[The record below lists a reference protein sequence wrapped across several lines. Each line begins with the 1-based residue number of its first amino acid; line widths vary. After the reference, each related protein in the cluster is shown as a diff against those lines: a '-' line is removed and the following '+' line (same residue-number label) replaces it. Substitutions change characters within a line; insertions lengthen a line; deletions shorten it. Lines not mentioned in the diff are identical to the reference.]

1 MQKTETNLGVSER
14 VIKTIALIKHEEAEA
29 RAARGYHADDELI
42 TPDTVTAT
50 PSTMTIKY
58 FDDGAR
64 DNFPVGV
71 ATGLS
76 VPRSGVR
83 ITGTRSGSIILGTS
97 ATIDGD
103 AKTTPEFASSFTDL
117 AKSWGLRFR
126 PYAVS
131 GVRVEEPA
139 AALAPAEA
147 APVEAPAEPA
157 PPPTPAM
164 ADYSPL
170 RSTVVVLHDDDDN
183 RYPEEEIEGR
193 DVRVKEHAAAEV
205 APEEA
210 PAEPA
215 PPPTPAMADY
225 SPLRSTVVVLHD
237 DDDNRYPEEEIEGRD
252 VRVKEHAAAEVVP
265 EEAPAEPAPPPT
277 PAMADHSPLRSTV
290 VVLHDD
296 DDNRYPEEEIEGCDV
311 RVEEPAAAPAEAAP
325 EEVLADPAPQAIEL
339 QTQAL
344 GIQTQALADADAD
357 ADGWATGLDD
367 DTADDGDNSA
377 AAAEDDD
384 GALSRLRRGG
394 FDLAANALHVQQCA
408 LSKQMR
414 AAAQPQQHLTAAR
427 SHGGAGGARGGGAWD
442 GVDGSVEHGDWGE
455 AGDDDDGGAAA
466 ANDTSRSRW
475 SRSAQAIQRAPPS
488 HAREI
493 DGRIEAAIN
502 AINQTPAPGMTDY
515 IPLQT
520 IGVVFYDNDD
530 DRHLEEEI
538 EGRDGGLRDHAVADD
553 DGELEE
559 EEAMGRSH
567 FLGEELDDDED
578 KTVRQDYWAAPSGSS
593 GASGAAA
600 SATVGL
606 GQLWRMIDGIDG
618 GFHTERSVDTSVLT
632 LREESPSPPEPND
645 ASATGRTYDDITKP
659 PPPHLRC
666 VVSPLSSLPPVVRC
680 TAASRH
686 LFAAEFPVRRD
697 QAVLFA
703 RLPLDC
709 LVLDV

>member
-1 MQKTETNLGVSER
+1 MAEADR
-14 VIKTIALIKHEEAEA
+14 AWALIGEADALLGQGDA
-29 RAARGYHADDELI
+29 RAA
-42 TPDTVTAT
+42 
-50 PSTMTIKY
+50 
-58 FDDGAR
+58 
-64 DNFPVGV
+64 
-71 ATGLS
+71 
-76 VPRSGVR
+76 
-83 ITGTRSGSIILGTS
+83 
-97 ATIDGD
+97 
-103 AKTTPEFASSFTDL
+103 L
-117 AKSWGLRFR
+117 AKYESSRARGRSICNEGLAHQVEN
-126 PYAVS
+126 AVLGRLGLAYNHLGLYS
-131 GVRVEEPA
+131 EAATHYEQALIVSRETGDRECEAEDMANLGITYELLGRRVE
-139 AALAPAEA
+139 
-147 APVEAPAEPA
+147 
-157 PPPTPAM
+157 
-164 ADYSPL
+164 
-170 RSTVVVLHDDDDN
+170 
-183 RYPEEEIEGR
+183 
-193 DVRVKEHAAAEV
+193 
-205 APEEA
+205 
-210 PAEPA
+210 
-215 PPPTPAMADY
+215 
-225 SPLRSTVVVLHD
+225 
-237 DDDNRYPEEEIEGRD
+237 
-252 VRVKEHAAAEVVP
+252 
-265 EEAPAEPAPPPT
+265 
-277 PAMADHSPLRSTV
+277 
-290 VVLHDD
+290 
-296 DDNRYPEEEIEGCDV
+296 
-311 RVEEPAAAPAEAAP
+311 
-325 EEVLADPAPQAIEL
+325 AIEL

-367 DTADDGDNSA
+367 DTADDSDDAA

-442 GVDGSVEHGDWGE
+442 GVDDGVEHGDWGE

-466 ANDTSRSRW
+466 ANDTSRSGW

-567 FLGEELDDDED
+567 FLGLLHELADGEEEKLDDDED

-600 SATVGL
+600 SATVRL

-618 GFHTERSVDTSVLT
+618 SFHAERSVDTSVLT
-632 LREESPSPPEPND
+632 LREESPSLPAPDD

-686 LFAAEFPVRRD
+686 LFAAEFPVRRV

-703 RLPLDC
+703 RLPLGC

>member
-1 MQKTETNLGVSER
+1 MQKTETDLGVSER
-14 VIKTIALIKHEEAEA
+14 VIKTTIALIKHEEAEA
-29 RAARGYHADDELI
+29 RAARGYHADDEPI
-42 TPDTVTAT
+42 SPDTVTAT

-71 ATGLS
+71 ATGLG
-76 VPRSGVR
+76 VPRGGVR

-97 ATIDGD
+97 ATVDGD
-103 AKTTPEFASSFTDL
+103 AKTTPAFASSFTDL
-117 AKSWGLRFR
+117 AKSWGLRFG

-215 PPPTPAMADY
+215 PPPTPAMADH
-225 SPLRSTVVVLHD
+225 SPLRSTIVVLHD
-237 DDDNRYPEEEIEGRD
+237 DADNRYPEEEIEGRD
-252 VRVKEHAAAEVVP
+252 VRV
-265 EEAPAEPAPPPT
+265 
-277 PAMADHSPLRSTV
+277 
-290 VVLHDD
+290 
-296 DDNRYPEEEIEGCDV
+296 
-311 RVEEPAAAPAEAAP
+311 EEPAAAPAKAAP

-367 DTADDGDNSA
+367 DTADDGDDAA

-442 GVDGSVEHGDWGE
+442 GVDGGVEHGDWGE

-466 ANDTSRSRW
+466 ANDTSRSGW

-567 FLGEELDDDED
+567 FLGLELDDDED

-618 GFHTERSVDTSVLT
+618 GFHAERSVDTSVLT
-632 LREESPSPPEPND
+632 LREESPSLPAPDD

-686 LFAAEFPVRRD
+686 LFAAEFPVRRV

-703 RLPLDC
+703 RLPLGC
-709 LVLDV
+709 LMLDV